1 MSEPVSA
8 LNGASFEGLV
18 TLQDRGPTGMITLRG
33 DLAAPAMAKALDKVL
48 GLTIPTTRRVQPA
61 KGSGQAQAAWMSPD
75 ELLLILPYGQVA
87 TVCASLSAALEGTHH
102 LVADVSDA
110 RALITVSGP
119 DARVREVLA
128 KLAPVDLHPAQFGPG
143 DFRRTRLAQVAGAF
157 WMPEAGRIDVV
168 CFRSVA
174 QYVFDLLSAA
184 ADPAASVDYFG

>member
-18 TLQDRGPTGMITLRG
+18 TLTDRGPTGMITLRG
-33 DLAAPAMAKALDKVL
+33 DLAAPEMAKALDKAL
-48 GLTIPTTRRVQPA
+48 ALTVPDTRRVQPA
-61 KGSGQAQAAWMSPD
+61 KGVSKGQAAWMSPD

-87 TVCASLSAALEGTHH
+87 TVCTSLSAALEGTHH

-110 RALITVSGP
+110 RALITVSGQ
-119 DARVREVLA
+119 DAHVREVLA

-157 WMPEAGRIDVV
+157 WMPEAGQINVI

-184 ADPAASVDYFG
+184 ADPAAPVDYFG

>member
-18 TLQDRGPTGMITLRG
+18 TLKDRGPTGMITLRG
-33 DLAAPAMAKALDKVL
+33 DLAAPEMAKALDKAL
-48 GLTIPTTRRVQPA
+48 ALTVPDTRRVQPA
-61 KGSGQAQAAWMSPD
+61 KGVSKGQAAWMSPD
-75 ELLLILPYGQVA
+75 ELLLILPYGQVT
-87 TVCASLSAALEGTHH
+87 TVCTSLSAALEGTHH

-110 RALITVSGP
+110 RALITVSGQ
-119 DARVREVLA
+119 DAHVREVLA

-157 WMPEAGRIDVV
+157 WMPEAGQINVI

-184 ADPAASVDYFG
+184 ADPAAPVDYFG

>member
-48 GLTIPTTRRVQPA
+48 GLTIPATRRVQPA

>member
-8 LNGASFEGLV
+8 LMGASFEGLV

-33 DLAAPAMAKALDKVL
+33 DLASPEMAKALDKAL
-48 GLTIPTTRRVQPA
+48 ALTMPETRRVQPA
-61 KGSGQAQAAWMSPD
+61 KGVSKGQAAWMSPD

-87 TVCASLSAALEGTHH
+87 TVCASLSAALQGTHH

-128 KLAPVDLHPAQFGPG
+128 KLAPVDLHPSEFGAG

-157 WMPEAGRIDVV
+157 WMPEAGQINVI

-174 QYVFDLLSAA
+174 QYVFDLLRAA
-184 ADPAASVDYFG
+184 ADPSASVDYFG

>member
-33 DLAAPAMAKALDKVL
+33 DLAAPVMAQALDKAL
-48 GLTIPTTRRVQPA
+48 GLTVPDTRRVQPA
-61 KGSGQAQAAWMSPD
+61 KGVSKGQAAWMSPD
-75 ELLLILPYGQVA
+75 ELLLILPYGQVSSVRA
-87 TVCASLSAALEGTHH
+87 NLSATLEGTHH

-110 RALITVSGP
+110 RALITVSGQ
-119 DARVREVLA
+119 DAHVREVLA

-157 WMPEAGRIDVV
+157 WMPEAGQINVI

-174 QYVFDLLSAA
+174 QYVFDLLGAA

>member
-33 DLAAPAMAKALDKVL
+33 DLAAPAMAKALDNVL
-48 GLTIPTTRRVQPA
+48 GLTIPATRRVQPA

>member
-33 DLAAPAMAKALDKVL
+33 DLAAPAMAKALDKAL
-48 GLTIPTTRRVQPA
+48 GLTVPGIRRVQPA
-61 KGSGQAQAAWMSPD
+61 KGVSKGQAAWMSPD
-75 ELLLILPYGQVA
+75 ELLLILPYGQVSS
-87 TVCASLSAALEGTHH
+87 VCASLSASLKAVHH

-110 RALITVSGP
+110 RALITVSGQ
-119 DARVREVLA
+119 DAHVREVLA

-157 WMPEAGRIDVV
+157 WMPEAGQINVI

-184 ADPAASVDYFG
+184 ADPAAPVDYFG

>member
-33 DLAAPAMAKALDKVL
+33 DLAAPAMAKALDKVS
-48 GLTIPTTRRVQPA
+48 GLTIPATRRVQPA

>member
-8 LNGASFEGLV
+8 LNGARFEGLV

-33 DLAAPAMAKALDKVL
+33 DLAAPAIAKALDKAL
-48 GLTIPTTRRVQPA
+48 GLSMPPQRRISSTADGTASV
-61 KGSGQAQAAWMSPD
+61 AWMSPD
-75 ELLLILPYGQVA
+75 ELLLILPYAQVNTA
-87 TVCASLSAALEGTHH
+87 LSALEAALSGTHH
-102 LVADVSDA
+102 LAENVSDA
-110 RALITVSGP
+110 RALIALSGP

-128 KLAPVDLHPAQFGPG
+128 KLAPVDLHPAHFGPG

-157 WMPEAGRIDVV
+157 WMAETGQINVV

-174 QYVFDLLSAA
+174 QYVFDLLCTA